1 MAQQK
6 RITHGAT
13 VIRVTGG
20 PTTMGQC
27 RLIQPPEQSRE
38 KVEVTTL
45 DSAIMEYI
53 PSDPED
59 MGELSA
65 EFLWTDGETNDEIF
79 DTDFN
84 ARTTASWRVTFP
96 TSTPRTWTFDAWIMR
111 LSPAVLE
118 TGPNSIRRTV
128 TWCLASAITKA

>member
-6 RITHGAT
+6 RITHGAS

-38 KVEVTTL
+38 KVDVTTL
-45 DSAIMEYI
+45 DSTITEYI

-59 MGELSA
+59 MGELTA
-65 EFLWTDGETNDEIF
+65 EFLWTDGETNDELL

-84 ARTTASWRVTFP
+84 ARTTASWRISIPLSVA
-96 TSTPRTWTFDAWIMR
+96 RTWTFDAWIMR
-111 LSPAVLE
+111 LSPHTLE
-118 TGPNSIRRTV
+118 VGTNAIKRTV

>member
-13 VIRVTGG
+13 LIRVTGG
-20 PTTMGQC
+20 PTTIGQC
-27 RLIQPPEQSRE
+27 RMIQPPEQSRE
-38 KVEVTTL
+38 KVDATTL
-45 DSAIMEYI
+45 DDAVMYHL

-65 EFLWTDGETNDEIF
+65 EMLWTDGETNDELL

-84 ARTTASWRVTFP
+84 ARTIASWRVTFP
-96 TSTPRTWTFDAWIMR
+96 LSTPRTWTFDAWIMR
-111 LSPAVLE
+111 LSPAALE
-118 TGPNSIRRTV
+118 VGPNTIRRTV
-128 TWCLASAITKA
+128 TWCLTSAITKA